1 MTRQDCDGFTSR
13 GVQRNSWKLLVAF
26 ALVMV
31 VMLLMQGTS
40 TEPSADSELWKVKT
54 VHDGDTVTC
63 VKPNGTIQKIRL
75 SGIDAPELNQRF
87 GQRSTERLKHLLGG
101 DLVRVERKGFDQY
114 GRLLATLFRKSQNI
128 NLDMVKEGWAWVY
141 DGFSSSSELLDA
153 EATARKARRGLWAD
167 PLPLSPARW
176 RQEHP
181 RKEGSLRN
189 RIHCGLTAAT
199 FRLGVCGLLFKNCV
213 VCREA
218 PNTSAFV

>member
-1 MTRQDCDGFTSR
+1 
-13 GVQRNSWKLLVAF
+13 
-26 ALVMV
+26 
-31 VMLLMQGTS
+31 
-40 TEPSADSELWKVKT
+40 
-54 VHDGDTVTC
+54 
-63 VKPNGTIQKIRL
+63 
-75 SGIDAPELNQRF
+75 
-87 GQRSTERLKHLLGG
+87 
-101 DLVRVERKGFDQY
+101 
-114 GRLLATLFRKSQNI
+114 
-128 NLDMVKEGWAWVY
+128 MVKEGWAWVY

-167 PLPLSPARW
+167 PMPLSPARW

>member
-13 GVQRNSWKLLVAF
+13 GVQQNSWKLLVAF

-101 DLVRVERKGFDQY
+101 DLVRVEREGFDQY

-167 PLPLSPARW
+167 PMPLSPARW

-199 FRLGVCGLLFKNCV
+199 FRLRVCGLLFKNCV